1 MFYEPT
7 SLKKLTSQNCS
18 NNFTFNGVIFQE
30 NSEEQDIKIEEEK
43 EKKEQVRNQKL
54 DMKEKI
60 MEIVKTLKDFGILM
74 KRINL

>member
-1 MFYEPT
+1 MFYE
-7 SLKKLTSQNCS
+7 SILLKKLASQNCS